1 MRNLPSRVLR
11 PVIRMYSLCIK
22 HTGPFL
28 YADLPNV
35 HLRHSC
41 TRWLACTYSVHLNS
55 LLSLTIIVPFQ
66 FQVPHPLCMMFSQCH
81 HTQLPFVGSPHP
93 GNTAMDALQVTLCLL
108 GAVTVMCGREIQLPP
123 GQEQRKDLCGQIYI
137 RMVTSLS

>member
-11 PVIRMYSLCIK
+11 PVICIAVSSIQALFFMLTYLMCISGT
-22 HTGPFL
+22 HALIGW
-28 YADLPNV
+28 YV
-35 HLRHSC
+35 H
-41 TRWLACTYSVHLNS
+41 TYSVHLNS

-81 HTQLPFVGSPHP
+81 HTQPPFVGSPHP